1 MKRMK
6 TLLGVFLMLA
16 AGYSLAVFPEWPS
29 YDIEEHEYVDLLD
42 VAGKYHLTLTKHDKY
57 PNYVSLISYDRT
69 VRFKEDRREALIDG
83 VRYWMSF
90 PARKRGSNF
99 YISSLDAK
107 KLLQP
112 ALQPSQIYIPKKVDT
127 VVIDPGHG
135 GRDTGAKSAYGL
147 EKDYTLDISNRLH
160 DILEEKGITA
170 ICTRT
175 EDKFIPLENRPTIAN
190 EIDNSVFVSIHMNSS
205 SPGSNAKGIEVFSFT
220 PQGGPST
227 ADAYDPDAVKRYWP
241 GNALDDASFV
251 LADTVHR
258 HLIDDVNAFDR
269 GVKRARFKVLKH
281 AEVPAILIEG
291 GFLTND
297 EDATRIDS
305 AEWRQKFAQ
314 SIAEGILAYTEYAN
328 EKSDEPYEIE
338 TPDNS
343 DFITLTGPGGEHRIA
358 LSQLRFA
365 IIPRV
370 GRLSL

>member
-135 GRDTGAKSAYGL
+135 GGIRERKAPMVLKRITRWIYRTGSTTSLRKKESQLSAP
-147 EKDYTLDISNRLH
+147 EP
-160 DILEEKGITA
+160 
-170 ICTRT
+170 RT
-175 EDKFIPLENRPTIAN
+175 
-190 EIDNSVFVSIHMNSS
+190 SS
-205 SPGSNAKGIEVFSFT
+205 SRSKIAQRLPT
-220 PQGGPST
+220 RST
-227 ADAYDPDAVKRYWP
+227 
-241 GNALDDASFV
+241 
-251 LADTVHR
+251 TV
-258 HLIDDVNAFDR
+258 
-269 GVKRARFKVLKH
+269 
-281 AEVPAILIEG
+281 
-291 GFLTND
+291 
-297 EDATRIDS
+297 S
-305 AEWRQKFAQ
+305 
-314 SIAEGILAYTEYAN
+314 
-328 EKSDEPYEIE
+328 
-338 TPDNS
+338 
-343 DFITLTGPGGEHRIA
+343 
-358 LSQLRFA
+358 LSVY
-365 IIPRV
+365 I
-370 GRLSL
+370 